1 MFFYDNVIEG
11 LFMKKENLIKNLIGA
26 VLILVTLFFGVRP
39 ILTRSHTRF
48 NSNEYDFEA
57 NEYGMIVIGSEPEG
71 LAAALASA
79 RTGLK
84 TLLVTEDKSLGSY
97 IKRCMISKMDPQQ
110 GLIKGKRI
118 LLNQGIYQEIFGKF
132 NVSFSGQD
140 YENSITKL
148 IEKEKNLK
156 VIYEGKVTEVKTQ
169 GRSIKSIGVEEP
181 DGMRYYKGR
190 VFIDATQDGDLLM
203 LCGTPYFNGT
213 EDLGISD
220 FYSPVEFNFRI
231 SGVDVEALKKS
242 RKVSNFIDEFQL
254 VLLNYEKVNPKTK
267 LLNPSFIILNDD
279 EIVISG
285 LQVFGVNVNDEDEL
299 RLAYEEAKEEAIMLT
314 AFLKNT
320 LIAFK
325 DCTYKESPESF
336 FIPEYRH
343 FEGRYRLTVADIM
356 ENRDFPDKVALC
368 SQEVDASKFVDKNL
382 EYVVVK
388 PNVYSIPLGSLIPVN
403 LDNVLMLGSK
413 AGFSSLAA
421 TSAGSIPTRI
431 TVGEAAGLVSVYSN
445 IRGLPPA
452 GLLDLPDKE
461 KRSMVNYIKRGGVM
475 LTDFEESILIPDTK
489 DKLSDHWSFPYIKTL
504 AEYGLISGGREND
517 FKLDF
522 KASQEL
528 LVVLIKNAILKMR
541 TESYSIDINI
551 ALKPYEIQKELTGE
565 TAGAIVLEALSI
577 HYESGKALQTLKDKG
592 IIPAD
597 ILNRLEPGAPV
608 TMDTVY
614 GLAVETVNY
623 IK

>member
-1 MFFYDNVIEG
+1 
-11 LFMKKENLIKNLIGA
+11 MKRENLIKNLIMA
-26 VLILVTLFFGVRP
+26 VLIFITLFFGVRP
-39 ILTRSHTRF
+39 LLTRSHTKI
-48 NSNEYDFEA
+48 NPNEFSFEA
-57 NEYGMIVIGSEPEG
+57 NEYGTIVIGSEPEG

-84 TLLVTEDKSLGSY
+84 TLLITGDESLGSY

-110 GLIKGKRI
+110 GLIDGKKV

-132 NVSFSGQD
+132 NVSYSSLD
-140 YENSITKL
+140 YENSIKKL
-148 IEKEKNLK
+148 VEKEKSLEI
-156 VIYEGKVTEVKTQ
+156 IYNGIITEVMTEGKH
-169 GRSIKSIGVEEP
+169 IKSIGVEDP
-181 DGMRYYKGR
+181 SGIHYYKGR
-190 VFIDATQDGDLLM
+190 VFIDATQNGDLLM

-213 EDLGISD
+213 EDLGIPD
-220 FYSPVEFNFRI
+220 FYSPVEFNFRV
-231 SGVDVEALKKS
+231 SGVDVDTLKKS

-254 VLLNYEKVNPKTK
+254 VLLNYEKVNPRTK
-267 LLNPSFIILNDD
+267 LLRPSFIIQNDD
-279 EIVISG
+279 ELVISG
-285 LQVFGVNVNDEDEL
+285 LQVFGVNVDDENEL
-299 RLAYEEAKEEAIMLT
+299 HLAYQEAEEEAIMLT

-325 DCTYKESPESF
+325 DCTYKESPISF

-343 FEGRYRLTVADIM
+343 FESRYKLTVTDIL

-368 SQEVDASKFVDKNL
+368 SQEVDASKFVDKNI
-382 EYVVVK
+382 EYIVAK

-445 IRGLPPA
+445 VRDLAPA
-452 GLLDLPDKE
+452 GLLELPEKDLKA
-461 KRSMVNYIKRGGVM
+461 MVNYIKRGGVM
-475 LTDFEESILIPDTK
+475 LTDVEESILIPGTE
-489 DKLSDHWSFPYIKTL
+489 DKLTDHWSYQYIKTL

-528 LVVLIKNAILKMR
+528 MVVLIKNAMLKIKP
-541 TESYSIDINI
+541 ESYAIDVNL
-551 ALKPYEIQKELTGE
+551 ALKPYEVQQELTGE
-565 TAGAIVLEALSI
+565 TSGAIILEALSI
-577 HYESGKALQTLKDKG
+577 PFEPGKALQTLKDMG
-592 IIPAD
+592 IIPID
-597 ILNRLEPGAPV
+597 ILNRLEPEGFV

-614 GLAVETVNY
+614 GLVIEAVNY
-623 IK
+623 M